1 MATLEKKSDILTLLG
16 TPLFQDMLTINS
28 YESFL
33 EVAHAHRARIFQHF
47 ENSWSD
53 DPNEADGV
61 RLFSTPKRGS
71 TYGSDFG
78 TWVAVSK
85 LYGDNE
91 RPFAVSG
98 LEFLPMGKDIEHI
111 HIGHFRTLG
120 EALDTAFLA
129 HEHGTFDLHAIP
141 TEDKPKGE
149 SKAEPASP
157 AASEW
162 SR

>member
-1 MATLEKKSDILTLLG
+1 MATLEKKSDILKLLG

-47 ENSWSD
+47 ENSWGD

-61 RLFSTPKRGS
+61 RLFSTPKQGS
-71 TYGSDFG
+71 TWGGDFG
-78 TWVAVSK
+78 TWVAVSR
-85 LYGDNE
+85 LYGDKE

-111 HIGHFRTLG
+111 HIGHFRTLD

-129 HEHGTFDLHAIP
+129 HEHGTFDLKTIP
-141 TEDKPKGE
+141 AKDKPKVDY
-149 SKAEPASP
+149 KTEPASSTAP
-157 AASEW
+157 DW